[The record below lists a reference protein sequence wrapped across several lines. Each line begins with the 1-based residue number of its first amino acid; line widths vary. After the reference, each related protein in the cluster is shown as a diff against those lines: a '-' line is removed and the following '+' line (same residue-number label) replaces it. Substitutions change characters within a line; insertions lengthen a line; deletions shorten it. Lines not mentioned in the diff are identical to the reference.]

1 MLVPA
6 IGDIADSHWNKDVQ
20 EKMIQ
25 VKSVLRET
33 DSYQFEEAM
42 RMTAGQKKMYATK
55 QDEQDRK
62 DLDRKWDKLNFQIK
76 VQDPQFEQPAVP
88 FKAQEL
94 IANYNELYSNIYDK
108 DKR

>member
-1 MLVPA
+1 
-6 IGDIADSHWNKDVQ
+6 
-20 EKMIQ
+20 
-25 VKSVLRET
+25 
-33 DSYQFEEAM
+33 
-42 RMTAGQKKMYATK
+42 MTAGQKKMYATK

-76 VQDPQFEQPAVP
+76 VQDPQFEQPAGNSIKILISFCLVP